1 MWFDADTGDHAD
13 EYNHAYFMDT
23 EGGQSGA
30 PVWVYDGT
38 DRFTTTVHPLRTPS
52 AGRNLG
58 TRLNQEKFDRLTT
71 WINGDALPN
80 DRPDLIDD
88 GQAFS
93 TFSPTVEIQGATSL
107 STSNAVRNIGTASSG
122 PFCVS
127 YYASTDTTITPLDFF
142 IGSSCDN
149 APLAPF
155 GVQSFTW
162 SGTFPSNI
170 PAGTYWVGWI
180 IDGTN
185 AINEFDDT
193 NNVAYKTSSQL
204 TVHAVAGG
212 SIALGAAILPGS
224 RAVQVNHT
232 ATAFATILATG
243 TGTAT
248 GCAITPTNAPA
259 GTAFSYQQTNASN
272 VPIGTPNTPATIP
285 AGGFQ
290 TFIFALTPSVPFPA
304 ADLRFSFDCT
314 NTAPAPDTPGVNTFL
329 LTSTSAPGPD
339 IVALGATVTHDGIAN
354 IPGATGTGF
363 FSVAT
368 VNVGAGA
375 SITATVDTGGAALPV
390 VLTLCQTNPVSG
402 QCINPTVPG
411 SSVTVQIN
419 AGQDADHC
427 SVHPGP
433 HERHVPAGRQ
443 SGLHAIQDGEWR
455 DGGGD
460 QRGGA
465 DAVVTHPGP
474 RSH

>member
-1 MWFDADTGDHAD
+1 MGESIVAIPGLDDGYMPYNYAIATSSRTYSGWVDGADVRHDWSVITLDRRIGNFTGWMGRLTAAPTNALYSGPLNVAGYPADKGSVTMWFDADTGDHAD

-38 DRFTTTVHPLRTPS
+38 DRFTTTVHTYGLAS

-93 TFSPTVEIQGATSL
+93 TFSPTVVTQGATSF

-162 SGTFPSNI
+162 SGTFPGNI

-272 VPIGTPNTPATIP
+272 VPIGTPNTPPRSRP
-285 AGGFQ
+285 AGSRRSSSLSRPVCRFRRP
-290 TFIFALTPSVPFPA
+290 IFASA
-304 ADLRFSFDCT
+304 S
-314 NTAPAPDTPGVNTFL
+314 TAR
-329 LTSTSAPGPD
+329 
-339 IVALGATVTHDGIAN
+339 IRR
-354 IPGATGTGF
+354 
-363 FSVAT
+363 
-368 VNVGAGA
+368 
-375 SITATVDTGGAALPV
+375 LP
-390 VLTLCQTNPVSG
+390 L
-402 QCINPTVPG
+402 
-411 SSVTVQIN
+411 
-419 AGQDADHC
+419 
-427 SVHPGP
+427 
-433 HERHVPAGRQ
+433 
-443 SGLHAIQDGEWR
+443 
-455 DGGGD
+455 
-460 QRGGA
+460 
-465 DAVVTHPGP
+465 THPA
-474 RSH
+474 